1 MIRVCVVEDQTLVR
15 VGLVR
20 LLSLASDIEVVSEA
34 SDGDDARVLIRKTT
48 PDVVLLDVRMPQASG
63 LDLLEYLQNQQSSP
77 ACILLTTFDDNDAL
91 LQGIR
96 LGARGYLLKDVTLEV
111 LTDAIRRVSRGETL
125 FNPTLTVRL
134 LREMNPNSQRAP
146 STAAEKLTDRE
157 SEILRLMSGGYS
169 NREIAEALGIRRHGK
184 ESRVEHPLQTRGP

>member
-63 LDLLEYLQNQQSSP
+63 LDLLEYLQN
-77 ACILLTTFDDNDAL
+77 
-91 LQGIR
+91 
-96 LGARGYLLKDVTLEV
+96 
-111 LTDAIRRVSRGETL
+111 
-125 FNPTLTVRL
+125 
-134 LREMNPNSQRAP
+134 
-146 STAAEKLTDRE
+146 
-157 SEILRLMSGGYS
+157 
-169 NREIAEALGIRRHGK
+169 
-184 ESRVEHPLQTRGP
+184 